1 MLSLRSRPV
10 LAVALAT
17 TFAAL
22 ASACGSDAGD
32 KSGDSS
38 AASGETA
45 LAEFAGSPT
54 STPTSMPLAVADI
67 DRWESGMDAELDAVR
82 AAAQR
87 LRQATSAGDSA
98 MAIVAMNDA
107 STRAAGAS
115 GAGVEEDR
123 YQFIRETLSAAVSHL
138 VPLEETMDV
147 SAMPASMRE
156 EMQKNREA
164 ALANMRATIPPELME
179 ALRTR
184 AKALRAQELALAGE
198 RLKSAGLGR

>member
-1 MLSLRSRPV
+1 MPFLRSRPA
-10 LAVALAT
+10 LTAALAT
-17 TFAAL
+17 LVA
-22 ASACGSDAGD
+22 ACGSDADDRAGD
-32 KSGDSS
+32 AS
-38 AASGETA
+38 AAGGETA
-45 LAEFAGSPT
+45 MAEFAGPLT
-54 STPTSMPLAVADI
+54 RTPTSMPLVVADI